1 MNKTIFQVGDKVKV
15 FGCEGHVYYVDPNSA
30 DCPILVEFTGLGG
43 GTFRTNLTSDGRHSV
58 SHVDPVCI
66 LIHRPKKKVV
76 KRFYQWAFESRKVNG
91 DIMLK
96 PCAAYMTEDFEHL
109 DGRISS
115 YSQNP
120 NNLHKTGTFIDLE
133 VEW

>member
-1 MNKTIFQVGDKVKV
+1 MNKTIFQDGDKVKV
-15 FGCEGHVYYVDPNSA
+15 FGCKGTIHNVNPYSA
-30 DCPILVEFTGLGG
+30 DYPIIVEFTGREG
-43 GTFRTNLTSDGRHSV
+43 GTFRTLLTSDGRSSV
-58 SHVDPVCI
+58 NHVDPVCV

-76 KRFYQWAFESRKVNG
+76 KRFYQWAFESREVNG

-120 NNLHKTGTFIDLE
+120 NNLHKTETFIDLE